1 MNSLQKGFTLIELMI
16 VIAIIAIL
24 AAFAIPAYGDY
35 TKRAYVAEGI
45 SLASGTKNGIV
56 DVFSSTGIV
65 PTNNT
70 QAGIAD
76 AALITGQAVTSVEV
90 TASAN
95 KNPLI
100 TITYNTKVAA
110 TAPATLGLSLDTA
123 VDKGSYV
130 WVCGRANPANVDIN
144 AKDAAFL
151 ATNDEMLDRWLPAN
165 CRTGAV

>member
-70 QAGIAD
+70 
-76 AALITGQAVTSVEV
+76 
-90 TASAN
+90 
-95 KNPLI
+95 
-100 TITYNTKVAA
+100 KVAA

>member
-1 MNSLQKGFTLIELMI
+1 
-16 VIAIIAIL
+16 
-24 AAFAIPAYGDY
+24 
-35 TKRAYVAEGI
+35 VA
-45 SLASGTKNGIV
+45 
-56 DVFSSTGIV
+56 
-65 PTNNT
+65 
-70 QAGIAD
+70 
-76 AALITGQAVTSVEV
+76 V

-123 VDKGSYV
+123 ADKGSYV

-151 ATNDEMLDRWLPAN
+151 ATNDEMLGRWLPAN
-165 CRTGAV
+165 CRTGAL